1 MMIDPSA
8 LTPAQ
13 LRRAA
18 TELLAMRGVDLSPP
32 RHAMDRLNQSAQL
45 RAAELEVIRYLQV
58 QAAVYRAL
66 LPTT

>member
-1 MMIDPSA
+1 MLIDPSA
-8 LTPAQ
+8 LTQAQ

-18 TELLAMRGVDLSPP
+18 TELLAMRGVDMSLP
-32 RHAMDRLNQSAQL
+32 RHTIDRLNQAAQL